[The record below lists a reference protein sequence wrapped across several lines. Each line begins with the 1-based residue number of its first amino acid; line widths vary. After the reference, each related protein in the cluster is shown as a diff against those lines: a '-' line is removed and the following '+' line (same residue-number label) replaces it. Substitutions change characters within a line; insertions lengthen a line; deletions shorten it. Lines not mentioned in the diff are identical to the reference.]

1 MSARLIAARRDDA
14 PSPCNCGMLAELVD
28 YMNERIDRLGQG
40 VAEPHFSAQSARFV
54 VRGSQVEAEVGPFT
68 LRTETR
74 RLAPIVAPGRVAGWY
89 SALRVTTPSGR
100 ELSAESLLRLQTSD
114 AAVVAMDRLYRALHM
129 LNHLGCAREDVDLWV
144 HVSLRHVL
152 AIEGRHGAFFE
163 DLLKRCGLGPE
174 RIVLIAPLL
183 PADDA
188 DFPRLALALDEY
200 ASRGFRLALDVV
212 APTVEAARALALL
225 APAFVRVRKRDL
237 EALRALEQRTPALV
251 RELGGYAGSTP
262 RFAET
267 DLIEMYDG
275 PRPVFLS

>member
-1 MSARLIAARRDDA
+1 MSAHLVAARREEA

-54 VRGSQVEAEVGPFT
+54 VRGALVEAEVGPFT

-129 LNHLGCAREDVDLWV
+129 LNHLGCAREDADLWV
-144 HVSLRHVL
+144 HVSLRHML

-163 DLLKRCGLGPE
+163 ELLGRCGLGPE

-188 DFPRLALALDEY
+188 DFPRLAFALREY
-200 ASRGFRLALDVV
+200 ASRGFRIALDLV
-212 APTVEAARALALL
+212 APTPEVARALALL
-225 APAFVRVRKRDL
+225 APTFVRIREREL
-237 EALRALEQRTPALV
+237 AALRTLDQRTPALL
-251 RELGGYAGSTP
+251 RELGGRAGAAP
-262 RFAET
+262 RFVEA
-267 DLIEMYDG
+267 DLIETCDG
-275 PRPVFLS
+275 RRPVFLS